1 MGRLRPR
8 EGDSLK
14 NQHKQ
19 AELPVYLFKQGNNF
33 EAYRFFGAHFE
44 EQGGERGVVF
54 RTWAPHARAVSC
66 LLYTSPS
73 PRD

>member
-44 EQGGERGVVF
+44 EQGGERA
-54 RTWAPHARAVSC
+54 WCSAPGPPMPG
-66 LLYTSPS
+66 L
-73 PRD
+73 